1 MSLGFKRLNDIKRNA
16 FLSSFEESV
25 QLVDNMICNVHITS
39 LFGLT
44 IHIVHTVGLLVLQ

>member
-1 MSLGFKRLNDIKRNA
+1 MYDIKVKT

-25 QLVDNMICNVHITS
+25 QLVGSMVCNVHITL

-44 IHIVHTVGLLVLQ
+44 IHIVHTVGLLFLQ